1 MGNLSAHHRVSSLG
15 TLGENVTRKERL
27 EDAWETIR
35 VKWFMMDAQ
44 QKYVLLMMIVSV
56 YTALLD
62 ALGQYLKNRY
72 LLKGQDNNHE

>member
-1 MGNLSAHHRVSSLG
+1 M
-15 TLGENVTRKERL
+15 TRKERL